1 MPPVDYLV
9 QAVSVSSKSI
19 MEGMRILFNPMFG
32 LREENG
38 REEKKNKG
46 DGKNMGPSYRFFNKF
61 SSFSLLS
68 CYPDSGKSLISLH
81 FPPLPLKPNIV

>member
-19 MEGMRILFNPMFG
+19 MERMRILFNPMFG
-32 LREENG
+32 LRDENG

-46 DGKNMGPSYRFFNKF
+46 EGKKWAPVIDFLTNLAHF
-61 SSFSLLS
+61 LLS
-68 CYPDSGKSLISLH
+68 CYPNSGKGLISLH
-81 FPPLPLKPNIV
+81 FPTLPLKPNIV

>member
-46 DGKNMGPSYRFFNKF
+46 DGKKCGPQ
-61 SSFSLLS
+61 L
-68 CYPDSGKSLISLH
+68 
-81 FPPLPLKPNIV
+81 